1 MDNWLQE
8 VAQLKRYLYV
18 DENDLLRDKC
28 RDHAYLE
35 NLIQEGER
43 ILWQYNEADRIKVCG
58 ILGNLYRIKGDTE
71 TALPYLERY
80 KEYSIKYENDE
91 TATLA
96 LLRYAEGL
104 KCAREYKEALA
115 IFEEVLERCQLLNI
129 EKYENIGW
137 QQFGKCYL
145 EMGDLKQAENCF
157 LKALLLRRK
166 INDPKLL
173 EASESVLNFMMKIK
187 K

>member
-1 MDNWLQE
+1 MDNWLQA
-8 VAQLKRYLYV
+8 VTQLKQYLYV

-28 RDHAYLE
+28 RNHAYSE
-35 NLIQEGER
+35 NLIQEGEKF
-43 ILWQYNEADRIKVCG
+43 LWEYNGADRMKICG
-58 ILGNLYRIKGDTE
+58 TLGHLYRIKGDTE

-80 KEYSIKYENDE
+80 KEYSLKYENDE
-91 TATLA
+91 IATLA

-104 KCAREYKEALA
+104 KYAREYREALA
-115 IFEEVLERCQLLNI
+115 IFEEVLERCQILNI
-129 EKYENIGW
+129 EKYGNIGW
-137 QQFGKCYL
+137 QQLGKCYF
-145 EMGDLKQAENCF
+145 EMGNLKQAENCF

-173 EASESVLNFMMKIK
+173 EASEKVLSFMMKIK